1 MACSSGDTASC
12 SVRRAAAFRHAAS
25 TAARPTERPQAP
37 PRNAPAHGS
46 CGRPRWR
53 GAGAPGPARRAGAGC
68 RGPPPARRRPIGW
81 PPLSCRRR
89 AGRAPP
95 PWPRVRSA
103 GSSRPMPPRCR
114 PPRPRRRG
122 ARRPASTSARRR
134 ARPAPGRASGARSRR
149 HPRSDQPA
157 RAAVCAPRAA
167 GVFGRD
173 AGGGVGL
180 GDGAVPLLGAAQ
192 QAGEQAALVH
202 ARGVGGDQ
210 CLQRGDRRRV
220 AGLAHPGRHQQAT
233 RVAPA
238 VRRQA
243 PAPAPPWPA
252 WDRSPPGCAGS
263 HHAAAWR
270 RPVPWRRARR
280 VVRSSRQPWRNP
292 SARPSPRAARTS
304 ARSPAPAPAAA
315 GWRCADCWAGRWTP
329 AAR

>member
-1 MACSSGDTASC
+1 MQELIGGLVVSLRVAQRAPGRGSVPVPAPGRWPVPVAIRRPC

-103 GSSRPMPPRCR
+103 GSSRQCRRDAGRLGRVAVARVGQHPPVRVGG
-114 PPRPRRRG
+114 RG
-122 ARRPASTSARRR
+122 QRQGVRLARDPGGILDPTSLHAQLYARRV
-134 ARPAPGRASGARSRR
+134 
-149 HPRSDQPA
+149 Q
-157 RAAVCAPRAA
+157 A

-192 QAGEQAALVH
+192 QAGEQAALVR
-202 ARGVGGDQ
+202 ARG
-210 CLQRGDRRRV
+210 
-220 AGLAHPGRHQQAT
+220 
-233 RVAPA
+233 
-238 VRRQA
+238 
-243 PAPAPPWPA
+243 
-252 WDRSPPGCAGS
+252 
-263 HHAAAWR
+263 
-270 RPVPWRRARR
+270 
-280 VVRSSRQPWRNP
+280 
-292 SARPSPRAARTS
+292 
-304 ARSPAPAPAAA
+304 
-315 GWRCADCWAGRWTP
+315 
-329 AAR
+329 